1 MNDILIVEIYSA
13 LVLYEKIE
21 YEIFGNEFL
30 YCSKGLFDDFTQ
42 LPQADKK
49 IAVLGANYVSH
60 SFDVAHVPAV
70 DLSMFD
76 LLIIFDQELLPGD
89 TPEEYL
95 ELTRA
100 RFSIDNVVIVTGA
113 IKQNITLT
121 IDKIFVFPLFLIEV
135 SYSNTYTENT
145 TTKSKLF
152 DALLGI
158 EKPHRAKIFEKLCT
172 TNLLDKSYVS
182 LINNDYKGN
191 ISTIYYSPEL
201 QQLEQAEAVRAKELN
216 SGVFNSYEY
225 TLSHP
230 RLPHI
235 RYPVS
240 RQIPS
245 SIYQNSYYSIVA
257 ETNWN
262 QYVFSTEKTVKPLF
276 ARRLFVM
283 FSAQHH
289 LKQLQEYGFKTFS
302 SVIDESYDNEV
313 DDELRW
319 DMAFDQIIALSNMDP
334 IWVQEKIK
342 DILEHNYTLIN
353 DRARLIA
360 PIRDWLLPHI
370 KAS

>member
-1 MNDILIVEIYSA
+1 
-13 LVLYEKIE
+13 
-21 YEIFGNEFL
+21 
-30 YCSKGLFDDFTQ
+30 

-49 IAVLGANYVSH
+49 IAVLRANYVTDC
-60 SFDVAHVPAV
+60 FDIARVPAV
-70 DLSMFD
+70 NLNMFD
-76 LLIIFDQELLPGD
+76 LLIILDEEFLYGS

-121 IDKIFVFPLFLIEV
+121 TDKIFVFPLFLIQV
-135 SYSNTYTENT
+135 SYTNTYTENT

-158 EKPHRAKIFEKLCT
+158 TKPHRAKIFEKLRK

-182 LINNDYKGN
+182 LINNNYQGN
-191 ISTIYYSPEL
+191 TSTIYYSPEL

-216 SGVFNSYEY
+216 DGVFNSYEY

-235 RYPVS
+235 QYPVS

-302 SVIDESYDNEV
+302 SVIDESYDNEF
-313 DDELRW
+313 DDKQPGKT
-319 DMAFDQIIALSNMDP
+319 AFDTFAKRVNKILSWKKNPDLFF
-334 IWVQEKIK
+334 E
-342 DILEHNYTLIN
+342 D
-353 DRARLIA
+353 LIA
-360 PIRDWLLPHI
+360 ENVNDDIWRSVVEQYREE
-370 KAS
+370 KK